1 MSLRYA
7 IDGYNVIKHP
17 LFTQQA
23 AKKTQDSRISLLEL
37 IRINRLCGSSK
48 NQITVVFD
56 GYPDS
61 RYPGYSEHIEVIFSR
76 KETADDTIKRLVQ
89 EWGNFKNTVVVSED
103 KEIKFFVRSYG
114 VKVEDVAGFFRCREK
129 AAIKSKELVEPQLS
143 YTQMHKIDEELRRIW
158 LK

>member
-7 IDGYNVIKHP
+7 IDGYNIIKHP

-23 AKKTQDSRISLLEL
+23 AKKIQDSRISLLEF
-37 IRINRLCGSSK
+37 IRINRLCGSRK
-48 NQITVVFD
+48 NKVTVVFD

-61 RYPGYSEHIEVIFSR
+61 RYPGYDEDMEVIFSR
-76 KETADDTIKRLVQ
+76 KESADDVIKRLVQ

-103 KEIKFFVRSYG
+103 KEIKFFVRPYG
-114 VKVEDVAGFFRCREK
+114 VKVEEVAEFFRCKEK
-129 AAIKSKELVEPQLS
+129 AVMKSKESIEPKLT
-143 YTQMHKIDEELRRIW
+143 YTQMHKINKELMQIW

>member
-17 LFTQQA
+17 LFIQQA
-23 AKKTQDSRISLLEL
+23 AKKIQDSRISLLEF
-37 IRINRLCGSSK
+37 IRTNRLCGSSK
-48 NQITVVFD
+48 NKITVVFD
-56 GYPDS
+56 GYQDS
-61 RYPGYSEHIEVIFSR
+61 RYPGYGEYIEVIFSR
-76 KETADDTIKRLVQ
+76 KESADDAIKRLVQ

-103 KEIKFFVRSYG
+103 KDIKFFVRSYG
-114 VKVEDVAGFFRCREK
+114 VKVEGVAEFFRLKER
-129 AAIKSKELVEPQLS
+129 AIIKSRELVEPQLT